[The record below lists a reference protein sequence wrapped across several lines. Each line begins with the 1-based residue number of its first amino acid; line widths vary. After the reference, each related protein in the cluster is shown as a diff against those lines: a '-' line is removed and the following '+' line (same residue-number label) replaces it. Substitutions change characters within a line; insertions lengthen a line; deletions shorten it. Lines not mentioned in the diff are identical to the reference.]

1 MTHKIY
7 FNDSKTLS
15 ANNTDS
21 YDLEEWELTILN
33 DVDPKN
39 EDNKILVLCACLW
52 SCGPFQY
59 YNTGLSPIITLNNSV
74 EFSFV
79 SLITRYVVD
88 VRILMTIVVF
98 LATKP
103 YFLGNTIKTN
113 EEFHAEHELGY
124 RDMIKSLTKRN
135 NILQKKVNNL

>member
-1 MTHKIY
+1 MP
-7 FNDSKTLS
+7 
-15 ANNTDS
+15 
-21 YDLEEWELTILN
+21 LTFLN
-33 DVDPKN
+33 DVKHP
-39 EDNKILVLCACLW
+39 DNKVLVLCACLW
-52 SCGPFQY
+52 SQGPFKEY
-59 YNTGLSPIITLNNSV
+59 YNGLSPIITLNNGD
-74 EFSFV
+74 FSFV
-79 SLITRYVVD
+79 SLITRYIID
-88 VRILMTIVVF
+88 VRILMVIVVF